1 MRNRTSGA
9 RGVALLEALVA
20 FALLSLALFATL
32 HQQARAHADAG
43 QLHERQQAVQLAR
56 DMLERLRAF
65 TVPVAEPGLDGFD
78 AIGPSTRV
86 VDTAATRF
94 TVHTAFAADADAP
107 MKLGAVEV
115 RWSDRQGVAH
125 QVLVPTAIDSAL
137 PLHAALLVQPALPG
151 PVARPHGRH
160 AAVPEGAR
168 EAVGGHHLWAPGSA
182 PGHPNGLAFLV
193 DGLTGD
199 IVAACANTPPPE
211 RAPTGCEPFQGR
223 WLTGHVR
230 FSATAP
236 PDPHTPGDPPRP
248 FEVALSLD
256 GSAAPATCSV
266 ESLATAADADDAAAE
281 RFARYTCVVPLPA
294 HGAGWS
300 GRLDLVPSGWRLGL
314 HRDHHRVC
322 RYVADV
328 DGSGAIDR
336 NEEHPATY
344 TNVTT
349 SLLQQN
355 FLVVRGDQACPAGAP
370 GPHAPHN
377 VDLADTVPHQP

>member
-1 MRNRTSGA
+1 MKGRT
-9 RGVALLEALVA
+9 RGSRGIALLEALVA

-43 QLHERQQAVQLAR
+43 ELHARQQAVQLAR
-56 DMLERLRAF
+56 DTLERLRAF
-65 TVPVAEPGLDGFD
+65 TAPVAEPGLDGFD
-78 AIGPSTRV
+78 AIGPTTRV

-115 RWSDRQGVAH
+115 RWSDRQGAAR
-125 QVLVPTAIDSAL
+125 QVFVPTAIDSAL
-137 PLHAALLVQPALPG
+137 PLHAALLVQRTLPG
-151 PVARPHGRH
+151 PVAGPHGRH
-160 AAVPEGAR
+160 AAIPEGAR
-168 EAVGGHHLWAPGSA
+168 EAGAGHHLWSPGSA
-182 PGHPNGLAFLV
+182 PGHPDGLAFLV
-193 DGLTGD
+193 DGLSGD
-199 IVAACANTPPPE
+199 IVAACATTPPPD

-236 PDPHTPGDPPRP
+236 PDPRTPGDLPRP
-248 FEVALSLD
+248 FEVALTLEAP
-256 GSAAPATCSV
+256 AAPATCSV
-266 ESLATAADADDAAAE
+266 ESLAIAPDAAASPAE

-322 RYVADV
+322 RYTADL
-328 DGSGAIDR
+328 DGSRAIDR

-344 TNVTT
+344 TGVTT
-349 SLLQQN
+349 SLVQQK
-355 FLVVRGDQACPAGAP
+355 FLVVRGDQDCPAGPP
-370 GPHAPHN
+370 GPHGPHN